1 MNDKKIL
8 KFAFVGILNML
19 FNYVIFSAIF
29 FVSDEKELSVTLAF
43 IISILFNYYTIGSF
57 VFKSSHSA
65 KKIAIFGSIYIFI
78 YILNLIHLFL
88 TVDFYGLNVYF
99 SQFLTLLYLPAL
111 SYVLNQKYTFAKH
124 TTDLSPPM
132 PGKRQW

>member
-19 FNYVIFSAIF
+19 FNYVIFSIIF

-65 KKIAIFGSIYIFI
+65 KKIAIFVSIYIFI
-78 YILNLIHLFL
+78 YILNLVHLFL
-88 TVDFYGLNVYF
+88 AVDFYGLNVYF

-111 SYVLNQKYTFAKH
+111 SYVLNQKYTFAER
-124 TTDLSPPM
+124 TTDLGPPM
-132 PGKRQW
+132 SEKQKW